1 MAQARATER
10 KKVLVVEDDPL
21 LRFHVSDILG
31 QAGFDVVESTNGA
44 HALAI
49 VAERF
54 DVEAVVSD
62 VVMPGKIDGFEL
74 ARRIRARWPRIG
86 VVLVSGR
93 KIPSSGEVPRQVRFL
108 AKPVRAST
116 LVRMVRQVTESGA
129 QA

>member
-10 KKVLVVEDDPL
+10 KKILVVEDDPL

-93 KIPSSGEVPRQVRFL
+93 KLPASGEVPRQVRFL

-116 LVRMVRQVTESGA
+116 LLRMVRQVTEAGT
-129 QA
+129 QG

>member
-1 MAQARATER
+1 
-10 KKVLVVEDDPL
+10 
-21 LRFHVSDILG
+21 
-31 QAGFDVVESTNGA
+31 VESTNGT

-116 LVRMVRQVTESGA
+116 LLRMVRQVTEAGT
-129 QA
+129 QG